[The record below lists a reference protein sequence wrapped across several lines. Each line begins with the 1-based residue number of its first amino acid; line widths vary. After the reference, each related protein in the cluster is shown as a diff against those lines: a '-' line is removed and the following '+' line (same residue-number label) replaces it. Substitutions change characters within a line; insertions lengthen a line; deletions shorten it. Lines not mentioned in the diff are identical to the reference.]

1 MISAWYHHEAVV
13 LQIETALVATVLD
26 TAVAATRMMVV
37 ALVFV
42 VTAIK
47 ILLQRSDAHLL

>member
-1 MISAWYHHEAVV
+1 MISAWYHHEAVA

-26 TAVAATRMMVV
+26 TAVAAMRMMVV
-37 ALVFV
+37 ALVFA

-47 ILLQRSDAHLL
+47 ILLQRSDVHLL